1 MYNKTVEVAQG
12 KKVII
17 SETGWPSKGEVVGAA
32 IPSKENV
39 MQYYIKAQLWA
50 EKENI
55 DLFYFASFDE
65 SWKIHFE
72 GWAGTSWGLWDT
84 NENFKY

>member
-1 MYNKTVEVAQG
+1 
-12 KKVII
+12 
-17 SETGWPSKGEVVGAA
+17 
-32 IPSKENV
+32 

-50 EKENI
+50 EKESI

-72 GWAGTSWGLWDT
+72 GWAGTSWGLWDA
-84 NENFKY
+84 EEKFKY